1 MKLSELGKTIRKFR
15 IDAGVNQRQMAEELG
30 VTNSYLSMIEKGDK
44 DASQRLIGDME
55 SYFESKGIHVGS
67 SLNEAYMKSIKVLKI
82 DLQGKSPAFIKR
94 IFTLINGA
102 EMHETAKRDEWVH
115 LAKNGE

>member
-44 DASQRLIGDME
+44 DASQRFTGKME

-82 DLQGKSPAFIKR
+82 DLQGKSPEVIKML
-94 IFTLINGA
+94 FTIINEA
-102 EMHETAKRDEWVH
+102 EMYVTSKWEECAIPLK
-115 LAKNGE
+115 KGE

>member
-44 DASQRLIGDME
+44 DASQRIIGAME
-55 SYFESKGIHVGS
+55 AYFESKGIHVGNE
-67 SLNEAYMKSIKVLKI
+67 LNEASIKSIKTLKI
-82 DLQGKSPAFIKR
+82 DLRGKSPAFIKS

-102 EMHETAKRDEWVH
+102 E
-115 LAKNGE
+115 